1 LRIEDRTIKYSK
13 TRIAIG
19 CKNAYAGLDLVFIAA
34 RTRER
39 KINEAG
45 APIPRYGDTPVK

>member
-1 LRIEDRTIKYSK
+1 L
-13 TRIAIG
+13 
-19 CKNAYAGLDLVFIAA
+19 IAA

-45 APIPRYGDTPVK
+45 APIPKYGDTPVKYRRKIAIRVPN